1 MNKLKLISILFL
13 ISTKIS
19 LLAQQGAV
27 YETYKYNHYN
37 TNQSPGSIFQKPFQE
52 YNYIKTSR
60 GIEVYATYKYNHSNT
75 NQSVGSIFSRPF
87 PEYYIV
93 NDKIY
98 STYKYKD
105 DSTNG
110 SHGSIFNR
118 PFEEKAINP
127 TASSIKAT
135 ILQKEES
142 TKIVSNTKTYQVKA
156 NYSTYSTYKSVA
168 QKYNG
173 PTYDGTTY
181 SDGGSE

>member
-1 MNKLKLISILFL
+1 MIKSKLIIGLFVMSIEFC
-13 ISTKIS
+13 SF
-19 LLAQQGAV
+19 AQQGVV
-27 YETYKYNHYN
+27 YDTYKYNHSN

-60 GIEVYATYKYNHSNT
+60 GIEVYATYKYNYDNT
-75 NQSVGSIFSRPF
+75 NQSVGSIFSKPF

-93 NDKIY
+93 NNKIY

-105 DSTNG
+105 GSTNE

-118 PFEEKAINP
+118 PFEEKNINS
-127 TASSIKAT
+127 TASAIKAT
-135 ILQKEES
+135 ILQKEEP
-142 TKIVSNTKTYQVKA
+142 TKIAPNTKVYQVKT
-156 NYSTYSTYKSVA
+156 NYSTYSTYKPVT

>member
-1 MNKLKLISILFL
+1 MNKSKLIIALL
-13 ISTKIS
+13 ISSIEFS
-19 LLAQQGAV
+19 LFAQQGAV

-60 GIEVYATYKYNHSNT
+60 GIEVYATYKYNHYDT
-75 NQSVGSIFSRPF
+75 NQSVGSIFSKPF

-98 STYKYKD
+98 STYKYND
-105 DSTNG
+105 GSTNG

-127 TASSIKAT
+127 TASSIKTT
-135 ILQKEES
+135 ILQKERVTVTS
-142 TKIVSNTKTYQVKA
+142 VNTKIYQTKT
-156 NYSTYSTYKSVA
+156 NYSTYSTYKPVV
-168 QKYNG
+168 QKISG

-181 SDGGSE
+181 SDGGE